1 MVWDCFCNSNFLVWI
16 LRALNFN
23 LNKSFN
29 RISNFAI
36 LILIL
41 ITGHY
46 GGEMTH
52 GKGYLIKA
60 YHL

>member
-1 MVWDCFCNSNFLVWI
+1 MVWDCFCNNNFLIWM

-23 LNKSFN
+23 LSKSFN

-36 LILIL
+36 LILIS

-52 GKGYLIKA
+52 GKGY
-60 YHL
+60 